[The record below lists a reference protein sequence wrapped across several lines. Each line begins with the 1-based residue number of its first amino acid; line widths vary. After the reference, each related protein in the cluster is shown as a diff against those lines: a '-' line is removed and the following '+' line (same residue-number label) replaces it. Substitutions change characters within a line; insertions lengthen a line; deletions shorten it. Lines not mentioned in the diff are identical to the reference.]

1 MISENKLPFVR
12 ERVGASPCHVVLLE
26 HEHLLPDLG
35 EQGGHGEAADAAAD
49 HDGVQVGGDLVLE
62 KPKENCIKN
71 GSLVR
76 LIFTSGL
83 VCTHKFVYK
92 GRHQHLSRCVPEK
105 FPKYI

>member
-12 ERVGASPCHVVLLE
+12 ERVGASPSHVVLLE

-62 KPKENCIKN
+62 KPKMNCIKLSQVGN
-71 GSLVR
+71 YTVCQIYFHKWSCLYTQNR
-76 LIFTSGL
+76 LKGTAS
-83 VCTHKFVYK
+83 TFV
-92 GRHQHLSRCVPEK
+92 
-105 FPKYI
+105 